1 MMPFE
6 LVEPTSIQ
14 EALSLLDPEDP
25 SVRPIGGG
33 TALMMMMKA
42 GVFHPSRLVSLRKLG
57 KRFSEIQV
65 GGDESLVIGAMA
77 SLSDLERSPVVAGHA
92 PVIAQT
98 MKRLANVR
106 VRNVASVG
114 GSLAHGDPHMDLPP
128 VLIALDAHVTV
139 VNPSGERT
147 LKVENLFE
155 GYYET
160 ALKYDELIM
169 DLTIPPQGTRRTA
182 YLKCT
187 TGSADDWPA
196 LVVAVSL
203 EGQGALVNSA
213 RVVVSAATD
222 KAVRLRNTEGLL
234 AGVRIDEAVLRR
246 AADAAA
252 EEVEPL
258 SDIRGSAA
266 YKREL
271 LRIHLARAVR
281 KAIGMITTE
290 GAKH

>member
-57 KRFSEIQV
+57 KRFSEIQI

-114 GSLAHGDPHMDLPP
+114 GNLAHGDPHMDLPP

-281 KAIGMITTE
+281 TAIGMITTE

>member
-14 EALSLLDPEDP
+14 EALGLLDPDDP
-25 SVRPIGGG
+25 SVRPISGG
-33 TALMMMMKA
+33 TALLMMMKA
-42 GVFHPSRLVSLRKLG
+42 GVFHPRRLVSLRKLG
-57 KRFSEIQV
+57 KRFAEIQV
-65 GGDESLVIGAMA
+65 GGDGSLVIGAMA
-77 SLSDLERSPVVAGHA
+77 SLADLERSPVVARHT
-92 PVIAQT
+92 PVIGQA
-98 MKRLANVR
+98 MRRLANVR

-128 VLIALDAHVTV
+128 VLIALDARVTV
-139 VNPSGERT
+139 VSPSGERT
-147 LKVENLFE
+147 LKVEDLFE

-160 ALKYDELIM
+160 VLKYDELITE
-169 DLTIPPQGTRRTA
+169 LTIPPQGTGRTA

-187 TGSADDWPA
+187 AGSADDWPA
-196 LVVAVSL
+196 LVVAVGL
-203 EGQGALVNSA
+203 EAEGARVNSA

-222 KAVRLRNTEGLL
+222 NALRLGNTEGLL
-234 AGVRIDEAVLRR
+234 AGARVDETVLRR

-258 SDIRGSAA
+258 ADIRGSAA

-271 LRIHLARAVR
+271 LRVYVVRAVR
-281 KAIGMITTE
+281 KAIGAGTT
-290 GAKH
+290 